1 MPIHIDPNH
10 YLQPA
15 SDNVSPI
22 ENINQAWAR
31 AYAELEQALQKAG
44 AAGQL
49 CIVCGLSRAG
59 KTTWVREH
67 LNQYPE
73 NTVFFDAALPARQ
86 QRAKALQMAR
96 AHGVPAVAVWM
107 DISVPLALQRNKEL
121 PKDEQSAESTV
132 RHTFAFAEPPTT
144 AEGFAQVTVVQAQ
157 DGPAA

>member
-15 SDNVSPI
+15 SDNLSTI
-22 ENINQAWAR
+22 ENINQAWAK
-31 AYAELEQALQKAG
+31 AYAELEQALQKVG
-44 AAGQL
+44 AAGQM

-59 KTTWVREH
+59 KTTWVRKH

-96 AHGVPAVAVWM
+96 THGVPAQAVWVN
-107 DISVPLALQRNKEL
+107 IPVALALQRNKEL
-121 PKDEQSAESTV
+121 PQDEQSSESTV
-132 RHTFAFAEPPTT
+132 RHTFAFAEPPST
-144 AEGFAQVTVVQAQ
+144 AEGFTQVTVVDAQ